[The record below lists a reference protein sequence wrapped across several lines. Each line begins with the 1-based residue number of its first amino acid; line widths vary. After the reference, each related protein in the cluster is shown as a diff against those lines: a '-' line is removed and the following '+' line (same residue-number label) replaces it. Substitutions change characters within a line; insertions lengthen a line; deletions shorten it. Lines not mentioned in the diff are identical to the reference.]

1 MQLIGLII
9 SNGRI
14 SSKMLFR
21 ILGAWLFAFY
31 KIILNCIKM
40 MMLRWQ
46 FRSFVFMFCNFINW
60 ALVNEVI
67 QVHLLL
73 IGSAILLLSV
83 ILETVLGKL
92 WEVLE
97 VICFASVCNCRLRLF
112 LVFNCIK
119 ALSINIFFLFHTT
132 IHMIYRWKL
141 HLGVLSVFI
150 SCFRTSL
157 SFVITPINWS

>member
-21 ILGAWLFAFY
+21 ILGACLFAFN

-46 FRSFVFMFCNFINW
+46 FRSFVLMFCNLINW

-67 QVHLLL
+67 QVQLLL
-73 IGSAILLLSV
+73 ISSAFLLLSV
-83 ILETVLGKL
+83 ILETVLRKL

-97 VICFASVCNCRLRLF
+97 VIWLVSVCNRLRLF

-119 ALSINIFFLFHTT
+119 ALSINIFFLFYTT
-132 IHMIYRWKL
+132 IHMVYRWKF

-157 SFVITPINWS
+157 SFVKTPINWS